1 MLCNLISASAV
12 RLRWLLPLSLFAGD
26 ELAPFLDDFFLE
38 DGEMGFLGQLYDACL
53 FKLPMYVN
61 SLLQ

>member
-26 ELAPFLDDFFLE
+26 ELAPFLDDFFFGGWG
-38 DGEMGFLGQLYDACL
+38 DGFFGTAI
-53 FKLPMYVN
+53 
-61 SLLQ
+61 